1 MADMRAILDAIGA
14 LPDGD
19 IDLADAALQLARID
33 APDADFPAARA
44 HLTALARD
52 AAALGAQMEKQDLLA
67 RATALSRMFC
77 DRYEYR
83 GDIETYD
90 DPANA
95 NLLRVIE
102 RRRGLPVSL
111 GILWLHAATSA
122 GWWAYGVDL
131 PGHFVV
137 ALGETAPDPGQAR
150 RLVLD
155 VFDGG
160 RPLDERAIRRLVRR
174 VLGNKIELDPQ
185 MLQPMSNRAVL
196 LRLQG
201 NIRIRRIQ
209 AGDLKGA
216 LACAEDML
224 RIAPDEPALWREAGN
239 LQERLDHVA
248 AALHSYERFLALA
261 PPGPST
267 RHIRTAIDTLRT
279 RLN

>member
-14 LPDGD
+14 LPDAE

-33 APDADFPAARA
+33 APEADWQSARA
-44 HLTALARD
+44 HLTEIARD
-52 AAALGAQMEKQDLLA
+52 AASLGAQMDKEALLA
-67 RATALSRMFC
+67 RATALSRMLC

-83 GDIETYD
+83 GDVETYD

-137 ALGETAPDPGQAR
+137 ALGESAPDPGRAR

-160 RPLDERAIRRLVRR
+160 TPLDERAIRRLVRR

-185 MLQPMSNRAVL
+185 MPQPMSNRAVL

-201 NIRIRRIQ
+201 NIRIRRIE
-209 AGDLKGA
+209 AGDLEGA

-224 RIAPDEPALWREAGN
+224 RIAPDVPALWREAGN

-248 AALHSYERFLALA
+248 AALHSYERFLVLA
-261 PPGPST
+261 PPGPAT
-267 RHIRTAIDTLRT
+267 RHIRAAIDTLRT